1 MTYLPILP
9 SIYKENNYEKLLN
22 ELEVEITNSIKVLNY
37 EKLTIFID
45 YYKEVEK
52 EEMLEEKIKYIL
64 TDI

>member
-1 MTYLPILP
+1 MPILP